1 MRRFFFIAVLAA
13 ALFALMAASSALA
26 TIHPLVNSECSAPAA
41 DGTPAD
47 SQNPPGITDGGVDQS
62 HATQAQPVLVANGNA
77 FKPAGCPAP
86 NQ

>member
-26 TIHPLVNSECSAPAA
+26 TVHPLANSECSAPAA

-47 SQNPPGITDGGVDQS
+47 LQNPPGITNGGVDQS
-62 HATQAQPVLVANGNA
+62 QATQAQPILVANDNA
-77 FKPAGCPAP
+77 LKAPGCPAP
-86 NQ
+86 